1 MDMKRIIIG
10 IWTAWL
16 MLALASCHHFPEEE
30 SKENLDGTPQFS
42 VEAFVRPGTV
52 IEVTATGVRHPE
64 GKGLGYFWVET
75 IDNVIDTVRTP
86 EDPAS
91 KLNTYQFAV
100 KDTTGTFYLR
110 CTAYA
115 DGYYVSSSS
124 ALFTVVK
131 TGLGESLSGRGIA
144 VDDPSF
150 TDARD
155 AGVPEG
161 ENVYYYTTIGD
172 LDWMR
177 NGLAYTG
184 SGVAYQRCDVMNA
197 VAGRF
202 YTWEEASTACPEGWR
217 LPTEAE
223 WTEMIGT
230 VTGVAYT
237 PNTTL
242 AGAAGALMGDAY
254 FNGDKM
260 WEFWPEVKIT
270 NSARLAFVP
279 FGYSVVSGDEYA
291 FSGTGS
297 YSAFWTADSAP
308 GNDSQAIYRYIYV
321 KQPDVYLGIAD
332 KRSFGANVRCV
343 RPKAL

>member
-1 MDMKRIIIG
+1 MKRIIIG
-10 IWTAWL
+10 ITAVL
-16 MLALASCHHFPEEE
+16 ISLALASCHHFPEDE
-30 SKENLDGTPQFS
+30 SLDNLEGTPKFS

-52 IEVTATGVRHPE
+52 IEATATGVKHPE

-91 KLNTYQFAV
+91 KVNTYRFTV

-115 DGYYVSSSS
+115 DGYYVSSAS
-124 ALFTVVK
+124 AVFTVVK
-131 TGLGESLSGRGIA
+131 SGLNESLTGRGIVA
-144 VDDPSF
+144 GDPSI
-150 TDARD
+150 TDERD
-155 AGVPEG
+155 AGVPAG
-161 ENVYYYTTIGD
+161 ENVYYYTTIGA

-184 SGVAYQRCDVMNA
+184 SGVAYNQCDVMNA

-223 WTEMIGT
+223 WTDMIST
-230 VTGVAYT
+230 VTGTVYT

-242 AGAAGALMGDAY
+242 VGAAGALMGDAY
-254 FNGDKM
+254 FNGDKL

-270 NSARLAFVP
+270 NATRLAFVP
-279 FGYSVVSGDEYA
+279 FGYSVVSGEDYS
-291 FSGTGS
+291 FSGVGS
-297 YSAFWTADSAP
+297 YSAFWTGDSAP
-308 GNDSQAIYRYIYV
+308 GDDSQAIFRYIYV
-321 KQPDVYLGIAD
+321 KQPDVYLGLAD
-332 KRSFGANVRCV
+332 KQSFGANVRCV
-343 RPKAL
+343 RPAQP